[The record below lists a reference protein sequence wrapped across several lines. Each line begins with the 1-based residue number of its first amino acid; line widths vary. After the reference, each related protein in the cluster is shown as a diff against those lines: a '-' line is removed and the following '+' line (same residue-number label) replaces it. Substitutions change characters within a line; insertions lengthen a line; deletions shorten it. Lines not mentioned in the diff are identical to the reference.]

1 MAQCPRGVE
10 ARLAGHAC
18 SLSPGR
24 SVSGLVN
31 EGNDVPYHF
40 PYHVPHH
47 GDFRTAR
54 PKRLRFLLFN
64 TLGKVASHA
73 RRTLLRLS
81 AAAHHALLVAVRQ
94 RIAAL
99 APA

>member
-1 MAQCPRGVE
+1 MHISG
-10 ARLAGHAC
+10 ARTRRVCGHCAF
-18 SLSPGR
+18 SR
-24 SVSGLVN
+24 WIQVN
-31 EGNDVPYHF
+31 EGNNVL
-40 PYHVPHH
+40 HH

-54 PKRLRFLLFN
+54 PKRLRSLLFN
-64 TLGKVASHA
+64 TVGKVVSHA

-99 APA
+99 GPA